1 MDIQFYGAN
10 CVTIATKQVR
20 LVFDDNLAALGG
32 KSIVR
37 DGDICIFTAAHA
49 EGPVEKA
56 KMTID
61 IPGEYEVS
69 GVSIRGI
76 QARSHMDEETARNAV
91 MYKVTIGDV
100 RVLVTG
106 HIFPKL
112 SEAKLEDIGLV
123 DVMIIPVGGN
133 GYTLDATGAL
143 QVIKQVEPKVVI
155 PTHYAD
161 PALHYEVPAQS
172 LDDALKALGMEPKET
187 LKKFTFKPAEATDTT
202 QLLILEK
209 S

>member
-10 CVTIATKQVR
+10 CVTIATKQIR
-20 LVFDDNLAALGG
+20 LVFDDNLVALGG
-32 KSIVR
+32 KPVAR
-37 DGDICIFTAAHA
+37 EGDICVFTAAH
-49 EGPVEKA
+49 GTVEKA

-61 IPGEYEVS
+61 LPGEYEVS
-69 GVSIRGI
+69 GVSVQGI
-76 QARSHMDEETARNAV
+76 QARSHIDEETARNAV
-91 MYKVTIGDV
+91 MYKVTAGDA
-100 RVLVTG
+100 RILITG

-123 DVMIIPVGGN
+123 DVMIVPVGGN

-143 QVIKQVEPKVVI
+143 QVIKQIEPKVVI

-161 PALHYEVPAQS
+161 ADLSYEVPQQS
-172 LDDALKALGMEPKET
+172 LTEALKALGMEPKDT
-187 LKKFTFKPAEATDTT
+187 LKKFSFKPAEMTDTT
-202 QLLILEK
+202 QLVVLEK